1 VLEHEA
7 VHEFRIL
14 GPLEVSDKDGVVSLG
29 GPKQRAVLA
38 LLLLYAGEVVS
49 TDRLI
54 DALWGERPPR
64 TAATSLQ
71 NFVSQLR
78 KLFGADVVV
87 TRAPG
92 YGIRLEPEQ
101 LDVDLF
107 GRLVGEAR
115 SAEAG
120 ERARM
125 LREALALWRGPALAD
140 LAYETFASSEIERL
154 EELRLGALEELMD
167 ADLELGSHSDVV
179 GELEALVRS
188 HPTRER
194 LRGQLM
200 LALYRSGRQAEA
212 LETYHAARRTL
223 ADDLGISPGPAL
235 QQLYRSVLRQEAN
248 LAPGAPGP
256 PVSDHYDE
264 VLSVF
269 LAGRL
274 VPVLGGVAN
283 RCGRPDERAWDEAA
297 YLPDDNEL
305 AAHLARVFG
314 YPADNPIELP
324 RVAQFAAAT
333 KGVGPLYDELHELFD
348 RDYEPGPVHR
358 CLAALVGLA
367 RERDGPF
374 PVVVTSGYDC
384 ALERVLGDEG
394 HEYDVV
400 SYIAFGRERGK
411 FLHSTSNG
419 SSTVIDVPNA
429 YTDVVPDRRTVILK
443 IHGHVDRGHARERD
457 SFAAMEDDYID
468 YLAATDVSSVLPVT
482 LAARLHRSHFLFL
495 GYRFTDWYLRVFLHR
510 VWRHEKVTYRSWAVE
525 PQPDAIER
533 ELWRQSG
540 IDIFDLPLDEYVER
554 LGGRAVE
561 LALEGR
567 V

>member
-1 VLEHEA
+1 

-14 GPLEVSDKDGVVSLG
+14 GPLEVSDKGGVVPLG

-38 LLLLYAGEVVS
+38 LLLLHAGEVVS

-78 KLFGADVVV
+78 KLFGADIVV

-92 YGIRLEPEQ
+92 YGLRLEPNQ
-101 LDVDLF
+101 LDVEIF
-107 GRLVGEAR
+107 EGLVRDAR
-115 SAEAG
+115 RADAG

-125 LREALALWRGPALAD
+125 LRDALSLWRGPPLAD
-140 LAYETFASSEIERL
+140 FAYEAFASSEIERL
-154 EELRLGALEELMD
+154 EELRLGALEDLMD
-167 ADLELGSHSDVV
+167 ADLGLGNHKDVV
-179 GELEALVRS
+179 GELEGLVRS

-212 LETYHAARRTL
+212 LESYHAARRTL
-223 ADDLGISPGPAL
+223 AEELGISPGPSL
-235 QQLYRSVLRQEAN
+235 QQLYRSILRQEAN
-248 LAPGAPGP
+248 LAPGAAGP
-256 PVSDHYDE
+256 PANDHYAD
-264 VLSVF
+264 VLGVF

-274 VPVLGGVAN
+274 VPVLGGAAN

-305 AAHLARVFG
+305 AAHLARRFG
-314 YPADNPIELP
+314 YPADNPVELP

-358 CLAALVGLA
+358 CLAALVSLA
-367 RERDGPF
+367 QERNGPF
-374 PVVVTSGYDC
+374 PVVVSSGYDC
-384 ALERVLGDEG
+384 ALERVLTEAG

-411 FLHSTSNG
+411 FLHSTSQG

-429 YTDVVPDRRTVILK
+429 YTEVEPDRRTVILK
-443 IHGHVDRGHARERD
+443 IHGHVDRGRARERD

-525 PQPDAIER
+525 HQPETTER

-540 IDIFDLPLDEYVER
+540 IDIFDLPLEEYVER
-554 LGGRAVE
+554 LRGRAVE
-561 LALEGR
+561 LALEAR
-567 V
+567 A

>member
-1 VLEHEA
+1 MVEHEA

-14 GPLEVSDKDGVVSLG
+14 GPLEVSHEDGVVPLG
-29 GPKQRAVLA
+29 GPKQRALLA

-78 KLFGADVVV
+78 KLFGADVVL

-92 YGIRLEPEQ
+92 YGIRLEPDQ

-107 GRLVGEAR
+107 RRLVGEAR
-115 SAEAG
+115 SAEPG

-140 LAYETFASSEIERL
+140 LAYEAFAASEIERL
-154 EELRLGALEELMD
+154 EELRLGTVEELMD
-167 ADLELGSHSDVV
+167 ADLELGSHNDVV
-179 GELEALVRS
+179 GELEALVRA

-212 LETYHAARRTL
+212 LETYHAARRAL
-223 ADDLGISPGPAL
+223 ADELGISPGPAL
-235 QQLYRSVLRQEAN
+235 QQLYRSILRQEAN

-297 YLPDDNEL
+297 YLPDDNEV
-305 AAHLARVFG
+305 AAHLARRFG

-358 CLAALVGLA
+358 SLAALVGLA

-384 ALERVLGDEG
+384 ALERVLADEG

-429 YTDVVPDRRTVILK
+429 YTDVIPDRRTVILK
-443 IHGHVDRGHARERD
+443 IHGHVDRSHARERD

-510 VWRHEKVTYRSWAVE
+510 VWRHEKVAYRSWAVA
-525 PQPDAIER
+525 PHPDAIER

-540 IDIFDLPLDEYVER
+540 IDIFELPLEEYVER
-554 LGGRAVE
+554 LRARAVE
-561 LALEGR
+561 LALEGPL
-567 V
+567 